1 MDRQHLFVL
10 NVNRVDELKNE
21 MDIQN
26 LDYSAE
32 IIANKLIFPDH
43 TQIASQ
49 KYFHEYK
56 TPPVFY

>member
-1 MDRQHLFVL
+1 LFVL